1 LEFYSTLAKSSA
13 VASVAPSIVKR
24 TPKKRN
30 KTIAPNA
37 SDPALIPAS
46 DSLPEVALLAS
57 MDLPVVVDEV
67 AKKSK
72 PMKKAVA
79 KVPSVAK
86 TTELKKSIKKQ
97 TTAQQNSLKINSLK
111 KTTAK
116 PTAAKPTA
124 TKPTASTQSYT
135 KPNTTS
141 QTTTKKAIKKTTA
154 KVEPEK
160 SWYDYPHYY
169 DVGFREDTP
178 REAKFFEK
186 AFAKYIPGKVKRVF
200 EPGCGSGRL
209 VVEMAERGFQVTGL
223 DLNQPALDY
232 CKEQLDKKG
241 LKATLMKG
249 DMTAFELKRPAD
261 AAFNTINTFRHL
273 LSEEDAVKHLKCV
286 AANLRPGG
294 IYILGLHLLPT
305 GGDFYGSEK
314 WKAKEGRT
322 QINYSL
328 TVVDSLP
335 KQRHEKLRITMTIKK
350 GKSVVRVSD
359 HFTLR
364 LYNYK
369 NIKTLF
375 AQVPELVLRDVYDF
389 WYEIDEPQK
398 LDGNIADS
406 VFILQK
412 PE

>member
-1 LEFYSTLAKSSA
+1 MAKTSKSPSAVSVKSSL
-13 VASVAPSIVKR
+13 PSNPL
-24 TPKKRN
+24 PKKRN
-30 KTIAPNA
+30 KSNVVLGSTINAAVEGVKPTKAP
-37 SDPALIPAS
+37 
-46 DSLPEVALLAS
+46 V
-57 MDLPVVVDEV
+57 
-67 AKKSK
+67 KSK
-72 PMKKAVA
+72 PATTKAVDGKPVESKA
-79 KVPSVAK
+79 ALSKAPVKSQSK
-86 TTELKKSIKKQ
+86 TSATK
-97 TTAQQNSLKINSLK
+97 
-111 KTTAK
+111 
-116 PTAAKPTA
+116 A
-124 TKPTASTQSYT
+124 TKPKLPKASQ
-135 KPNTTS
+135 
-141 QTTTKKAIKKTTA
+141 A
-154 KVEPEK
+154 KEPEK

-241 LKATLMKG
+241 LKATLING

-273 LSEEDAVKHLKCV
+273 LTEEDAVKHLKCV

-314 WKAKEGRT
+314 WKANEGRT

-359 HFTLR
+359 QFTLR

>member
-1 LEFYSTLAKSSA
+1 MAKSSA
-13 VASVAPSIVKR
+13 VASVTPSSVKG

-30 KTIAPNA
+30 KTTAPKVTEPVLVPA
-37 SDPALIPAS
+37 SDPLA
-46 DSLPEVALLAS
+46 EVAQLAS
-57 MDLPVVVDEV
+57 MDLPVVMDEV
-67 AKKSK
+67 ASKRKS
-72 PMKKAVA
+72 MKKAVA
-79 KVPSVAK
+79 KVPTVPK

-97 TTAQQNSLKINSLK
+97 TTAQLNSLNINSLK

-116 PTAAKPTA
+116 PTP
-124 TKPTASTQSYT
+124 TKPTASTQILT

-141 QTTTKKAIKKTTA
+141 QTTTKKTTKKTTA
-154 KVEPEK
+154 KAEPEK

>member
-1 LEFYSTLAKSSA
+1 MSLILLRFTVLEFHFTLAKTPSVDPA
-13 VASVAPSIVKR
+13 VASKVK
-24 TPKKRN
+24 TAPKKRN
-30 KTIAPNA
+30 KSIVNKSTVSATSTPIANIE
-37 SDPALIPAS
+37 PATSVKTSAVLVKVATKPKPTKKTVKKIPAS
-46 DSLPEVALLAS
+46 VQLAEKQNS
-57 MDLPVVVDEV
+57 AVVVVVPKARVPRTSV
-67 AKKSK
+67 AKKAT
-72 PMKKAVA
+72 KA
-79 KVPSVAK
+79 
-86 TTELKKSIKKQ
+86 
-97 TTAQQNSLKINSLK
+97 TANK
-111 KTTAK
+111 
-116 PTAAKPTA
+116 TAAK
-124 TKPTASTQSYT
+124 
-135 KPNTTS
+135 NTRKTS
-141 QTTTKKAIKKTTA
+141 
-154 KVEPEK
+154 EPEK

-186 AFAKYIPGKVKRVF
+186 AFAKYIPGKVKRLF

-209 VVEMAERGFQVTGL
+209 VVKMADRGFQVTGL

-232 CKEQLDKKG
+232 CKQQLDKLR
-241 LKATLMKG
+241 LKATLMNG
-249 DMTAFELKRPAD
+249 DMTNFQLKRPAD

-273 LSEEDAVKHLKCV
+273 LTEEDAVKHLKCV

-322 QINYSL
+322 NISYSL
-328 TVVDSLP
+328 TVVDSMP
-335 KQRHEKLRITMTIKK
+335 KERHERLKITMTIKT
-350 GKSVVRVSD
+350 GKKVVRVSD

-364 LYNYK
+364 LYNYR

>member
-1 LEFYSTLAKSSA
+1 LEFHFTLAKSSSA
-13 VASVAPSIVKR
+13 KAPSVGLAPTGVKASPKKTNKSISAPAPENMHALPGGELGPTALVAPIVTDNVAPKSR
-24 TPKKRN
+24 ATKKTVSKTVSKGPANLEKAAVTPSKTPSKK
-30 KTIAPNA
+30 KSPTQ
-37 SDPALIPAS
+37 DIPAKTS
-46 DSLPEVALLAS
+46 ST
-57 MDLPVVVDEV
+57 
-67 AKKSK
+67 KKSTS
-72 PMKKAVA
+72 KA
-79 KVPSVAK
+79 
-86 TTELKKSIKKQ
+86 
-97 TTAQQNSLKINSLK
+97 
-111 KTTAK
+111 
-116 PTAAKPTA
+116 
-124 TKPTASTQSYT
+124 
-135 KPNTTS
+135 
-141 QTTTKKAIKKTTA
+141 
-154 KVEPEK
+154 EPEK

-241 LKATLMKG
+241 LKATLING

-273 LSEEDAVKHLKCV
+273 LTEEDAVKHLKCV

-364 LYNYK
+364 LYNYR

>member
-13 VASVAPSIVKR
+13 VASVAPSSVKGK
-24 TPKKRN
+24 PKKRN
-30 KTIAPNA
+30 KTTAPKVTDPVLVPA
-37 SDPALIPAS
+37 SDPLA
-46 DSLPEVALLAS
+46 EVALLAS
-57 MDLPVVVDEV
+57 MDLPIVMDEV
-67 AKKSK
+67 VTKSE

-86 TTELKKSIKKQ
+86 ITELKKSIKK
-97 TTAQQNSLKINSLK
+97 

-116 PTAAKPTA
+116 PTPTKPNATKPNA
-124 TKPTASTQSYT
+124 TKPTASPQTHT

-141 QTTTKKAIKKTTA
+141 QTTTKKATKKTTA
-154 KVEPEK
+154 KAEPEK

-209 VVEMAERGFQVTGL
+209 IVEMAERGFQVTGL

>member
-1 LEFYSTLAKSSA
+1 LEFYFTLAKSSSVRQA
-13 VASVAPSIVKR
+13 ASSVKAS
-24 TPKKRN
+24 PQKRN
-30 KTIAPNA
+30 KTTASNLIANVTEGPNA
-37 SDPALIPAS
+37 GGSPA
-46 DSLPEVALLAS
+46 
-57 MDLPVVVDEV
+57 PVVESVPTHQAKPEMATNPKV
-67 AKKSK
+67 ATAKSSGKKLTSVKKTISQASESASAIESGKKTIVKKAAKK
-72 PMKKAVA
+72 KA
-79 KVPSVAK
+79 
-86 TTELKKSIKKQ
+86 
-97 TTAQQNSLKINSLK
+97 
-111 KTTAK
+111 
-116 PTAAKPTA
+116 A
-124 TKPTASTQSYT
+124 TKA
-135 KPNTTS
+135 
-141 QTTTKKAIKKTTA
+141 
-154 KVEPEK
+154 EPEK

-241 LKATLMKG
+241 LKATLING

-273 LSEEDAVKHLKCV
+273 LTEEDAVKHLKCV

>member
-1 LEFYSTLAKSSA
+1 LELFGTLAKTSKSPSA
-13 VASVAPSIVKR
+13 VSVKSSLPSNDLPKKSNKPNVDLSPITNPAVEGVKATKSPSKSKLATTKAMDSKSVATKAAPAKPPTKSPAKLQSK
-24 TPKKRN
+24 TPATKA
-30 KTIAPNA
+30 TT
-37 SDPALIPAS
+37 
-46 DSLPEVALLAS
+46 
-57 MDLPVVVDEV
+57 
-67 AKKSK
+67 SK
-72 PMKKAVA
+72 PAKA
-79 KVPSVAK
+79 
-86 TTELKKSIKKQ
+86 
-97 TTAQQNSLKINSLK
+97 
-111 KTTAK
+111 
-116 PTAAKPTA
+116 
-124 TKPTASTQSYT
+124 
-135 KPNTTS
+135 S
-141 QTTTKKAIKKTTA
+141 QPK
-154 KVEPEK
+154 EPEK

-241 LKATLMKG
+241 LKATLING

-273 LSEEDAVKHLKCV
+273 LTEEDAVKHLKCV

>member
-1 LEFYSTLAKSSA
+1 MSDHGSTAPQVVELTLPQQTVTDIATKPKTSSPKS
-13 VASVAPSIVKR
+13 
-24 TPKKRN
+24 TG
-30 KTIAPNA
+30 
-37 SDPALIPAS
+37 
-46 DSLPEVALLAS
+46 
-57 MDLPVVVDEV
+57 
-67 AKKSK
+67 
-72 PMKKAVA
+72 
-79 KVPSVAK
+79 
-86 TTELKKSIKKQ
+86 
-97 TTAQQNSLKINSLK
+97 
-111 KTTAK
+111 
-116 PTAAKPTA
+116 
-124 TKPTASTQSYT
+124 TKPTAVKSAALKSTSVKKT
-135 KPNTTS
+135 GPKTVASTNES
-141 QTTTKKAIKKTTA
+141 IKKAAKKKAAT
-154 KVEPEK
+154 KSEPEK

-241 LKATLMKG
+241 LKATLING
-249 DMTAFELKRPAD
+249 DMTKFELKRPAD

-273 LSEEDAVKHLKCV
+273 LTEEDAVKHLKCV

>member
-1 LEFYSTLAKSSA
+1 MLEWWLYELFAYARSSVFTCLEFYFTLAKSSS
-13 VASVAPSIVKR
+13 VSPTASSVKAS
-24 TPKKRN
+24 PQKR
-30 KTIAPNA
+30 I
-37 SDPALIPAS
+37 
-46 DSLPEVALLAS
+46 
-57 MDLPVVVDEV
+57 
-67 AKKSK
+67 
-72 PMKKAVA
+72 
-79 KVPSVAK
+79 
-86 TTELKKSIKKQ
+86 
-97 TTAQQNSLKINSLK
+97 
-111 KTTAK
+111 KTTASKLNANITERPDQETANPPDAELIK
-116 PTAAKPTA
+116 PKKAKTVNASKPRVTKTKSTDGNPTSIKSTSVKKALAEISASANTSGKKTAKKKAAK
-124 TKPTASTQSYT
+124 
-135 KPNTTS
+135 NT
-141 QTTTKKAIKKTTA
+141 
-154 KVEPEK
+154 EPEK

-241 LKATLMKG
+241 LKATLMNG

-273 LSEEDAVKHLKCV
+273 LTEEDAVKHLKCV

-412 PE
+412 PA

>member
-1 LEFYSTLAKSSA
+1 MAKTSSVVSA
-13 VASVAPSIVKR
+13 APTVKAS
-24 TPKKRN
+24 PKKRN
-30 KTIAPNA
+30 KAISSQSVSSKSISTPLN
-37 SDPALIPAS
+37 DKMPAS
-46 DSLPEVALLAS
+46 PVAIAGESAQGAS
-57 MDLPVVVDEV
+57 VKTANTVNTAKSVVTKN
-67 AKKSK
+67 AAAKSK
-72 PMKKAVA
+72 AVKKTVSKSVAAVKESPKKAVKKKAVA
-79 KVPSVAK
+79 KA
-86 TTELKKSIKKQ
+86 EL
-97 TTAQQNSLKINSLK
+97 
-111 KTTAK
+111 
-116 PTAAKPTA
+116 
-124 TKPTASTQSYT
+124 
-135 KPNTTS
+135 
-141 QTTTKKAIKKTTA
+141 
-154 KVEPEK
+154 EK

-232 CKEQLDKKG
+232 CKQQLDKKG
-241 LKATLMKG
+241 LKATLVKG

-364 LYNYK
+364 LYNYR

-375 AQVPELVLRDVYDF
+375 TQVPELVLRDVFDF

-412 PE
+412 PK